1 MGAGKVAP
9 APLSCLPLPP
19 LPAVT
24 ALLPPQA
31 AAATATARLRA
42 TRPSSR
48 RVRNFPFRSNE
59 CLLRRTAATGLDP
72 GCLGDAVVAAGGG
85 AARPARG
92 ARRGDRGDRGAGG
105 EPGRG

>member
-31 AAATATARLRA
+31 AAAIATARLRA

-48 RVRNFPFRSNE
+48 RVPNFPFRSNE

-72 GCLGDAVVAAGGG
+72 GCLGDAVVAAG
-85 AARPARG
+85 RG
-92 ARRGDRGDRGAGG
+92 PDRHDRGPTGGHRGNS
-105 EPGRG
+105 R